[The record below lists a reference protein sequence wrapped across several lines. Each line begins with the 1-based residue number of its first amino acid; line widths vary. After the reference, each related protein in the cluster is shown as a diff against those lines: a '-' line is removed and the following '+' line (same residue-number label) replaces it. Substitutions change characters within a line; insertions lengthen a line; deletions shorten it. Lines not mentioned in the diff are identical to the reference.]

1 MKVTG
6 PSSGQPGAPSGV
18 GSSDDVKKPESG
30 SGKAFAERMAPTT
43 PATTNATTN
52 ATTTTARDA
61 AVSGAQR
68 ALDTTVAQL
77 AADLKAGRLQPREAV
92 EKVVDQMVSTQL
104 GAEAPAGVREK
115 LRAALLDTLQ
125 NDPLLAEKLAELGG

>member
-30 SGKAFAERMAPTT
+30 SGKAFAERMAPS
-43 PATTNATTN
+43 P
-52 ATTTTARDA
+52 TTTTARDA

-92 EKVVDQMVSTQL
+92 EKVVDQLVSTQL
-104 GAEAPAGVREK
+104 GADAPAGVREK